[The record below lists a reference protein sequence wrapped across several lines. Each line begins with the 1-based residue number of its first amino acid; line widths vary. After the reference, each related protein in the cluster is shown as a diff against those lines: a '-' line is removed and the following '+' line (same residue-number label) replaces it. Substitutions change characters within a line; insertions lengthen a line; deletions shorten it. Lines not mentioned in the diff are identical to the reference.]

1 MTFNEYQK
9 LSARTINYK
18 LEPRDQVRHAL
29 FGLSA
34 EVGEILGLYQKQYQ
48 GHELTIERLIDEGG
62 DALWMLAELF
72 TANGVSLEEVAQHNV
87 DKLKRRYPGE
97 GFDPERSI
105 HREG

>member
-1 MTFNEYQK
+1 M
-9 LSARTINYK
+9 
-18 LEPRDQVRHAL
+18 L
-29 FGLSA
+29 FP
-34 EVGEILGLYQKQYQ
+34 ELGLYQKQYQ